1 MKKIIEFP
9 DCAEK
14 INIWSSPRALLY
26 TVYINDLEDYHEE
39 PRTAD
44 GLTICEFWDKV
55 NHDCSNVQFNNAEAW
70 TKTDH
75 SHKLKLLECILNH
88 KTLKRYRIKP
98 EPKYIP
104 WTADTAPDMFID
116 SDGIVYGKAF
126 NVKQEKWMYASA
138 IGVFLSFENC
148 YKERKQH
155 DGTPCGQKVED

>member
-1 MKKIIEFP
+1 MKKIIE
-9 DCAEK
+9 
-14 INIWSSPRALLY
+14 LLPGAQTIETRNREEAILETY
-26 TVYINDLEDYHEE
+26 DVAHLEDYHEE

-44 GLTICEFWDKV
+44 GLTIWEFWDEVKD
-55 NHDCSNVQFNNAEAW
+55 DCSNVQFNNAEAW
-70 TKTDH
+70 IKTELEDKH
-75 SHKLKLLECILNH
+75 FLLECIAGG
-88 KTLKRYRIKP
+88 KTLKYYRLKP
-98 EPKYIP
+98 EYIP
-104 WTADTAPDMFID
+104 WTPDTAPDMFVD